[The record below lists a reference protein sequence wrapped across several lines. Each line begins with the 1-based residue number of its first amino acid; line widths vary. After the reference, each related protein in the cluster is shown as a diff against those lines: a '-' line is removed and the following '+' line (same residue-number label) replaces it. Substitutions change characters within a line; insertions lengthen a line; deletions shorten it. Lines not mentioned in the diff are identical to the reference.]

1 MFFDI
6 YFSLAHGFEIDFPF
20 LNLWLSTESIA
31 VLTVAVIAL
40 RVRKVLR
47 DRKRVSIPLISKTDL
62 ANEFGDDFDWSK

>member
-31 VLTVAVIAL
+31 VIALAVIAL
-40 RVRKVLR
+40 RIRKVIR
-47 DRKRVSIPLISKTDL
+47 DRNRVSVPLISQSDL
-62 ANEFGDDFDWSK
+62 ANEFGYDFDWTK